1 MQNNIVYRVVQ
12 FDGIL
17 NADDI
22 NETKLLSKINSVYG
36 EHDINRTY
44 VIEDGGLNLELG
56 CLFDN
61 CTTVNMSNV
70 RAGLIY
76 KGMKQFL
83 KHSTR
88 IEVGDLMEVQQ
99 GIWVWDFMNNP
110 MKKSD
115 GWETDENYVHRLLL
129 VSEQA
134 QPRVDNQTL
143 YTLLNTMWKC
153 DYFSHHIIW
162 SDASI
167 KDMERMIVETINR
180 LMFPCNGV
188 VIDWTKHYNQV
199 KSKNPIE
206 RLFRP
211 ILIDDP
217 IEIYR
222 Y

>member
-1 MQNNIVYRVVQ
+1 MQNNIVYRVVV
-12 FDGIL
+12 FDGLL

-36 EHDINRTY
+36 EHDVDRTY
-44 VIEDGGLNLELG
+44 VIQDEGLNLELG
-56 CLFDN
+56 CLLDN
-61 CTTVNMSNV
+61 CTTLDMTNV
-70 RAGLIY
+70 HYALVV
-76 KGMKQFL
+76 KGMQKFL
-83 KHSTR
+83 KQSTR
-88 IEVGDLMEVQQ
+88 IMVSDQMEVQQ

-129 VSEQA
+129 VAEQA
-134 QPRVDNQTL
+134 RPRVDDQTL
-143 YTLLNTMWKC
+143 YMLLNTMWKC
-153 DYFSHHIIW
+153 KYFSHTIW

-180 LMFPCNGV
+180 LMFPCDEV
-188 VIDWTKHYNQV
+188 VIDWAKHYNQV

-211 ILIDDP
+211 ILIDNP
-217 IEIYR
+217 IEIYAI
-222 Y
+222 